1 MGYGLKLTLAQRD
14 ELDRLRFSCR
24 SKAVYR
30 NCMILLFSDSS
41 ENITSIAERVGCGYD
56 TVVRVRR
63 LYRKFGVAGLQPAK
77 PKGRTSRATKEYIA
91 AMDLAARTNPTQL
104 GYGFSTWST
113 VRLGVHLEKLT
124 GIRFSTDQLRRL
136 LRRHGFSV
144 QRPKHTLK
152 GKRDEIAFRRSY
164 VELARLKKNR

>member
-1 MGYGLKLTLAQRD
+1 MGYGLKLTPAQRD
-14 ELDRLRFSCR
+14 ELDGLRFSCR

-63 LYRKFGVAGLQPAK
+63 LYRKLGVAGLHPAK

-91 AMDLAARTNPTQL
+91 AMDLAARTNPMQL

-113 VRLGVHLEKLT
+113 KRLGAHLAKVT
-124 GIRFSTDQLRRL
+124 GIRFGEDQLRRL

-144 QRPKHTLK
+144 QRPKHTLR
-152 GKRDEIAFRRSY
+152 GKRDEIAFRRAY
-164 VELARLKKNR
+164 VELLHLKKSR